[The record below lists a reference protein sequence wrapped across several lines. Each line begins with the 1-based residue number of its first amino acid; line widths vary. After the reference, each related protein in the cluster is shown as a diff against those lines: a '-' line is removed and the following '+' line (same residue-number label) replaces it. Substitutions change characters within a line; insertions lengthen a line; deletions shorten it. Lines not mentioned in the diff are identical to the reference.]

1 MIKKFKFR
9 ELDRII
15 EMAWENRTPFEAIT
29 YQFGMNEK
37 ETIEIM
43 HQETKPTSFKI
54 RRKRIREEPLNIL
67 LLRNLKGFRFK
78 PYYTNLFRVTVLE
91 NQL

>member
-1 MIKKFKFR
+1 MMKKFKIR

-29 YQFGMNEK
+29 YQFGINEK
-37 ETIEIM
+37 ETTEIR

-54 RRKRIREEPLNIL
+54 RRKRIREKPLNIL
-67 LLRNLKGFRFK
+67 LVRNLRVFDS
-78 PYYTNLFRVTVLE
+78 NLTTRTYFG
-91 NQL
+91 